1 MILLTRLA
9 FDPLKV
15 QIVLMLIVDGK
26 VVFRFDR
33 ALSDD
38 LHEIILMQIHDER
51 VLCCN
56 EVEVDVP

>member
-1 MILLTRLA
+1 MQLWALKFRVILLTSLA

-33 ALSDD
+33 ALSYDP
-38 LHEIILMQIHDER
+38 HKVIL
-51 VLCCN
+51 V
-56 EVEVDVP
+56 